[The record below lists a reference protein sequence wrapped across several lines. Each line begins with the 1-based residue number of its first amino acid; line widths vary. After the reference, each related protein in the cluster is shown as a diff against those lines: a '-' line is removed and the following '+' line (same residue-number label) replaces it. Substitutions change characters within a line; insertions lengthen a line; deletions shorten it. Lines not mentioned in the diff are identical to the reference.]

1 MKRAAPTKQPSCS
14 RRRPPAKILWRST
27 SVWMVSS
34 SLAHQVHGFRDVRS
48 PLHITLTENSIGA
61 IHERTR
67 SSSHDV
73 SHCCTIRGGA
83 KAADDDDDEENAR
96 LDAYIETLLASVD
109 DSSTAEDDSAAQSLE
124 SSNRKT
130 TVVPTKMKSTKRL
143 TKSKSKEK
151 QGTLKVKTSRLK
163 TNKPSSSP
171 VTSQSNKVSD
181 NPVSSTSSQTLSK
194 EVAEESDEQ
203 NQDESAAE
211 SDSTLKQTDNSQLSQ
226 ETTPKGAQVNHERQP
241 SITAAPAPAPPAT
254 NNILPNP
261 LFRFLLNRGMVG
273 HVLVMLCVLLLEW
286 IQLYLPM
293 VAHALDASYARIVP
307 KRHRIQST
315 RRRRTVVADSAAAL
329 ARTGTSRKKRKELT
343 RQADQVAL
351 EQLQSLSADARYAH
365 VSDAFMKRHHLGAY
379 QRDADVVEAEMEDEG
394 SALLAE
400 DSEDVEGT
408 SRKRKQKK
416 VLTKTK
422 RKAKVRQRKDWVIE
436 ALTREISPSSSKTS
450 IRPTVSI
457 NLGRNGGLSLG
468 LELGNTR
475 DRRDQY
481 RKSVVEAV
489 VAPDQMPRVSR
500 RRNTGVSSSSS
511 AVASISDAS
520 RGLMGNIRS
529 SALSRRLLGAYPGDA
544 LSLDEAAD
552 VHGVGTFAQRYGYDE
567 HSSLWDEDD
576 DTLLKVSKRRRKKR
590 SRVKLDQN
598 KADDLF
604 DSLPGLLDS
613 EDLLSTSSTKTSR
626 TPIFSPTEQIR
637 ETKYKTAK
645 RVRRS
650 SQTNNSHRSSRKKK
664 QTSHTT
670 ERVHQSQSKRS
681 EPKKEEDRQIT
692 PKLEKS
698 LPKATSMPSSSSA
711 MDRLNEIRARGKPGS
726 NQ

>member
-1 MKRAAPTKQPSCS
+1 MKSAASTRQPSCS
-14 RRRPPAKILWRST
+14 RRRPSAKRLWRST

-83 KAADDDDDEENAR
+83 KAADDEDAEENAR

-109 DSSTAEDDSAAQSLE
+109 DSTTAEDDSAAQSLE
-124 SSNRKT
+124 SSSRKT
-130 TVVPTKMKSTKRL
+130 TMVPTKTKSTKRI
-143 TKSKSKEK
+143 TKSKPKEK
-151 QGTLKVKTSRLK
+151 QGTLKVKASKPK

-171 VTSQSNKVSD
+171 GTSQSNKVSE
-181 NPVSSTSSQTLSK
+181 NPVSSTSSQALSK
-194 EVAEESDEQ
+194 GVAEESDEQ
-203 NQDESAAE
+203 NQDNNDAE
-211 SDSTLKQTDNSQLSQ
+211 SDSTLKQTDNSQLSH
-226 ETTPKGAQVNHERQP
+226 ETTPKGDQVNHERQP
-241 SITAAPAPAPPAT
+241 SATAPTPIPT
-254 NNILPNP
+254 TNILPNP

-293 VAHALDASYARIVP
+293 IAHALDALYARIVP
-307 KRHRIQST
+307 KRHRIKST

-329 ARTGTSRKKRKELT
+329 ARTGTSRKKRQELT

-351 EQLQSLSADARYAH
+351 EQLQSLSADSRYAH

-457 NLGRNGGLSLG
+457 NLGANGGLSLG

-511 AVASISDAS
+511 AVASTSDAS

-567 HSSLWDEDD
+567 HSSLWDEND

-598 KADDLF
+598 EADDLF

-613 EDLLSTSSTKTSR
+613 EDLPSMSSKKTSR

-637 ETKYKTAK
+637 KAKSQTAK

-664 QTSHTT
+664 QTRHTT

-681 EPKKEEDRQIT
+681 KPKKEEDRQIT

-698 LPKATSMPSSSSA
+698 LPKATSMTSSSSA